1 MTTTVA
7 PAPVPAPAP
16 APAPAPEKRKPRS
29 RHRVKVPSI
38 LQMEATECGAA
49 SLGMVLAR
57 HGRFVDLDELRT
69 ACGVSRDGAT
79 ARNILVAARNYNMK
93 TRAVKREPEDL
104 KDLTFPLVIHWK
116 FYHYLVVEGWYPGGW
131 YLNDPAGGPRK
142 CPEEEFDTSFTGVVL
157 SLEPG
162 EEFQPGG
169 KRAGVIGRLFASA
182 GAVGSAMLAAAVV
195 GLLLLVPTLLM
206 PSLMTLFGNGLNNLA
221 GLAAAATVTGLIV
234 ALGVQIV
241 LYIIQG
247 FLSIRLS
254 TRITVRL
261 TASVVDRLL
270 RLPASFHAQRG
281 AASIAQ
287 RALIIDAMSMSVSTL
302 ALNVGVSAITG
313 IVAGIALVIIDP
325 LIGLTAIVIAVLT
338 GVALHFSLLK
348 AKDEAA
354 KVLVDTIEAGSTM
367 ASALSQIESVKA
379 AGAEDAI
386 IARGV
391 AAINKQVESEQ
402 RVALRMLV
410 VNAIPT
416 FLTGFATIAITG
428 VALLQIVNG
437 RIEPG
442 SLLAVLAI
450 AGIMIGPLAQ
460 LSGLMG
466 QAQILRPTLD
476 QIDDILNA
484 PLNDNEQ
491 SEIDS
496 AREPDIE
503 EAAPATLIGEFRAVN
518 VTFGYSRLAPPILTD
533 LDLYLPP
540 GGRVALVG
548 PSGCGKSTISRLV
561 TGLYQ
566 QWSGEILIDGLP
578 RRKHASVVLTDGI
591 ALVDQDVTIFA
602 GSIRDNVTLWDPNI
616 RDTDVHKALEDAQLA
631 QDVAIRPGGLEAVLS
646 EGGSDLSGGQR
657 QRLEIARALARNPR
671 ILVLDEATSALD
683 PPTEALI
690 DQAIRRRGITCL
702 VIAHRLSTIRDSDE
716 IVVLERGVVVERGTH
731 ESLMT
736 KQGAYSRL
744 VNAG

>member
-7 PAPVPAPAP
+7 PATA
-16 APAPAPEKRKPRS
+16 ERKPRS
-29 RHRVKVPSI
+29 RHRAKVPSI

-57 HGRFVDLDELRT
+57 NGRFVDLDELRT

-79 ARNILVAARNYNMK
+79 ARNILVAARNYGLQ

-104 KDLTFPLVIHWK
+104 KNLTFPLVIHWK

-142 CPEEEFDTSFTGVVL
+142 CPDEEFDTSFTGVVL
-157 SLEPG
+157 SLQPG
-162 EEFQPGG
+162 EEFEPGG

-182 GAVGSAMLAAAVV
+182 GTVGSAMLAAAIV
-195 GLLLLVPTLLM
+195 GLLLLVPTLLT
-206 PSLMTLFGNGLNNLA
+206 PALMTLFGNGLNNLA

-234 ALGVQIV
+234 ALGVQTV

-247 FLSIRLS
+247 ILSIRLS

-270 RLPASFHAQRG
+270 KLPASFHAQRG

-287 RALIIDAMSMSVSTL
+287 RALIIDAMSVSVSTL
-302 ALNVGVSAITG
+302 ALNVGVAAITG

-325 LIGLTAIVIAVLT
+325 LIGLTAFVIAVLT
-338 GVALHFSLLK
+338 GIALHFSLRK
-348 AKDEAA
+348 AKDETA
-354 KVLVDTIEAGSTM
+354 KVLVDTIEAGATM

-379 AGAEDAI
+379 AGSEDTI

-416 FLTGFATIAITG
+416 FLTGFATIAISG
-428 VALLQIVNG
+428 IALLQIVNG

-450 AGIMIGPLAQ
+450 AGVMIGPLAQ
-460 LSGLMG
+460 LAGLMG

-476 QIDDILNA
+476 QIDDILHA
-484 PLNDNEQ
+484 PLDDNEQ
-491 SEIDS
+491 SEVDS
-496 AREPDIE
+496 D
-503 EAAPATLIGEFRAVN
+503 EAANEHESEAGEGAPSALTGELRAVN

-533 LDLYLPP
+533 LDLHLPP

-566 QWSGEILIDGLP
+566 PWGGEILVDGLP

-602 GSIRDNVTLWDPNI
+602 GSIRDNVTLWDPDI

-631 QDVAIRPGGLEAVLS
+631 HDVATRPGGLEAVLS

-716 IVVLERGVVVERGTH
+716 IVVLERGMVVERGTH
-731 ESLMT
+731 ESLMAE
-736 KQGAYSRL
+736 QGAYSRL

>member
-1 MTTTVA
+1 
-7 PAPVPAPAP
+7 
-16 APAPAPEKRKPRS
+16 
-29 RHRVKVPSI
+29 
-38 LQMEATECGAA
+38 MEATECGAA
-49 SLGMVLAR
+49 SLGMILAR

-79 ARNILVAARNYNMK
+79 ARNIMVAARNYGLK
-93 TRAVKREPEDL
+93 TRAVKREPEAL
-104 KDLTFPLVIHWK
+104 KTLTFPLVIHWK

-131 YLNDPAGGPRK
+131 YLNDPANGPRK
-142 CPEEEFDTSFTGVVL
+142 CPDEEFDNCFTGVVL
-157 SLEPG
+157 SLQPG
-162 EEFQPGG
+162 EEFEQGG

-182 GAVGSAMLAAAVV
+182 GTIGSAMLAASIV
-195 GLLLLVPTLLM
+195 GILLLVPTLLM
-206 PSLMTLFGNGLNNLA
+206 PALMTLFGNGLNNLA

-234 ALGVQIV
+234 ALGVQTV

-247 FLSIRLS
+247 IFSIRLS
-254 TRITVRL
+254 TRISVRL
-261 TASVVDRLL
+261 TAGVVDRLL

-287 RALIIDAMSMSVSTL
+287 RALLIDKMSVSISTL
-302 ALNVGVSAITG
+302 ALNVGVTAITG
-313 IVAGIALVIIDP
+313 IVAAVALVIIDP
-325 LIGLTAIVIAVLT
+325 LIGLTAIVISSLT
-338 GVALHFSLLK
+338 GIALHFSLRK

-354 KVLVDTIEAGSTM
+354 KVVVDTIEAGSTM

-379 AGAEDAI
+379 AGSEDVI

-402 RVALRMLV
+402 RVALRMLI
-410 VNAIPT
+410 VNAIPS

-428 VALLQIVNG
+428 IALLQIVNG

-460 LSGLMG
+460 LTGLMG
-466 QAQILRPTLD
+466 IAQMLRPTLD
-476 QIDDILNA
+476 QIDDIMHA
-484 PLNDNEQ
+484 PIDDSGR
-491 SEIDS
+491 SEVVTAI
-496 AREPDIE
+496 EPEIE
-503 EAAPATLIGEFRAVN
+503 VGAPGTVIGEVRAAN

-533 LDLYLPP
+533 LNLHLPP

-566 QWSGEILIDGLP
+566 PWSGEILVDGLL
-578 RRKHASVVLTDGI
+578 RRQHAPVVLTDGI

-631 QDVAIRPGGLEAVLS
+631 HDVAARPGGLEAVLS

-690 DQAIRRRGITCL
+690 DQAIRRRGISCL

-731 ESLMT
+731 ESLMAE
-736 KQGAYSRL
+736 QGAYSRL

>member
-1 MTTTVA
+1 M
-7 PAPVPAPAP
+7 
-16 APAPAPEKRKPRS
+16 
-29 RHRVKVPSI
+29 

-49 SLGMVLAR
+49 SLGMILAR

-79 ARNILVAARNYNMK
+79 ARNILVAARNYGMN
-93 TRAVKREPEDL
+93 TRAVKREPEAL
-104 KDLTFPLVIHWK
+104 KTLTFPLVIHWK

-131 YLNDPAGGPRK
+131 YLNDPANGPRK
-142 CPEEEFDTSFTGVVL
+142 CPDEEFDNCFTGVVL
-157 SLEPG
+157 SLQPG
-162 EEFQPGG
+162 EEFEQGG

-182 GAVGSAMLAAAVV
+182 GTIGSAMLAAAIV

-206 PSLMTLFGNGLNNLA
+206 PALMTLFGNGLNNLA

-234 ALGVQIV
+234 ALGVQTV

-247 FLSIRLS
+247 ILSIRLS
-254 TRITVRL
+254 TRISVRL
-261 TASVVDRLL
+261 TAGVVDRLL

-281 AASIAQ
+281 ASSIAQ
-287 RALIIDAMSMSVSTL
+287 RALIIDTMSVSISTL
-302 ALNVGVSAITG
+302 ALNVGVTAITG
-313 IVAGIALVIIDP
+313 IVAAVALVIIDT
-325 LIGLTAIVIAVLT
+325 LIGFTAIVIASIT
-338 GVALHFSLLK
+338 GIALHFSLIK

-354 KVLVDTIEAGSTM
+354 KVIVDTIEAGSTM

-379 AGAEDAI
+379 AGSEDVI

-402 RVALRMLV
+402 RVALRMLI
-410 VNAIPT
+410 VNAIPS

-428 VALLQIVNG
+428 VALLRIVNG

-460 LSGLMG
+460 LTGLMG
-466 QAQILRPTLD
+466 IAQMLRPTLD
-476 QIDDILNA
+476 QIDDIMHA
-484 PLNDNEQ
+484 PLDDSGQ
-491 SEIDS
+491 SEVVTAS
-496 AREPDIE
+496 EPEIE
-503 EAAPATLIGEFRAVN
+503 VGAPGTVIGEVRAVN

-533 LDLYLPP
+533 LNLQLPP

-566 QWSGEILIDGLP
+566 PWGGEILVDGLL
-578 RRKHASVVLTDGI
+578 RRQHAPVVLTDGI

-631 QDVAIRPGGLEAVLS
+631 QDVAARPGGLEAVLS

-690 DQAIRRRGITCL
+690 DQAIRRRGISCL

-731 ESLMT
+731 ESLMAEP
-736 KQGAYSRL
+736 GAYSRL

>member
-1 MTTTVA
+1 
-7 PAPVPAPAP
+7 
-16 APAPAPEKRKPRS
+16 
-29 RHRVKVPSI
+29 
-38 LQMEATECGAA
+38 
-49 SLGMVLAR
+49 
-57 HGRFVDLDELRT
+57 
-69 ACGVSRDGAT
+69 
-79 ARNILVAARNYNMK
+79 
-93 TRAVKREPEDL
+93 
-104 KDLTFPLVIHWK
+104 
-116 FYHYLVVEGWYPGGW
+116 
-131 YLNDPAGGPRK
+131 
-142 CPEEEFDTSFTGVVL
+142 
-157 SLEPG
+157 
-162 EEFQPGG
+162 
-169 KRAGVIGRLFASA
+169 
-182 GAVGSAMLAAAVV
+182 MLAAAIV
-195 GLLLLVPTLLM
+195 GLLLLVPTLLT
-206 PSLMTLFGNGLNNLA
+206 PALMTLFGNGLNNLA

-234 ALGVQIV
+234 ALGVQTV

-247 FLSIRLS
+247 ILSIRLS
-254 TRITVRL
+254 TRITVRM

-270 RLPASFHAQRG
+270 RLPAAFHAQRG

-287 RALIIDAMSMSVSTL
+287 RALIIDALSVSVSTL
-302 ALNVGVSAITG
+302 ALNVGVAAITG
-313 IVAGIALVIIDP
+313 IVAAIALVIIDP
-325 LIGLTAIVIAVLT
+325 LIGLTAIVIVILT
-338 GVALHFSLLK
+338 GIALHISLLK

-379 AGAEDAI
+379 AGSEDAI

-391 AAINKQVESEQ
+391 AAINRQVESEQ
-402 RVALRMLV
+402 RVNLRMLV
-410 VNAIPT
+410 VDAIPT

-428 VALLQIVNG
+428 MALLQIVNG
-437 RIEPG
+437 QIEPG

-450 AGIMIGPLAQ
+450 AGVMIGPLAQ
-460 LSGLMG
+460 LTGLMG
-466 QAQILRPTLD
+466 QVQLLRPTLD
-476 QIDDILNA
+476 QIDDILQA
-484 PLNDNEQ
+484 PLDDGEPSDVDNDRQ
-491 SEIDS
+491 SNTEVD
-496 AREPDIE
+496 
-503 EAAPATLIGEFRAVN
+503 APGALIGEIRASN

-533 LDLYLPP
+533 LDLHLPP

-566 QWSGEILIDGLP
+566 PWGGEILVDGLP
-578 RRKHASVVLTDGI
+578 RHKHAPVVLTDGI
-591 ALVDQDVTIFA
+591 ALVDQDVTIFS

-631 QDVAIRPGGLEAVLS
+631 KDVAARPGGLEAVLS

-731 ESLMT
+731 ESLVAE
-736 KQGAYSRL
+736 QGAYSRL

>member
-1 MTTTVA
+1 M
-7 PAPVPAPAP
+7 
-16 APAPAPEKRKPRS
+16 
-29 RHRVKVPSI
+29 

-49 SLGMVLAR
+49 SLGMILAR
-57 HGRFVDLDELRT
+57 HGRYVDLDELRT

-79 ARNILVAARNYNMK
+79 ARNIMVAARNYGMK
-93 TRAVKREPEDL
+93 TRAVKREPEAL
-104 KDLTFPLVIHWK
+104 KNLTFPLVIHWK

-131 YLNDPAGGPRK
+131 YLNDPANGPRK
-142 CPEEEFDTSFTGVVL
+142 CPDEEFDKCFTGVVL
-157 SLEPG
+157 SLQPG
-162 EEFQPGG
+162 EEFEPGG

-182 GAVGSAMLAAAVV
+182 GTIGSAMLAAAIV

-206 PSLMTLFGNGLNNLA
+206 PALMTLFGNGLNNLA

-234 ALGVQIV
+234 ALGVQTV

-247 FLSIRLS
+247 ILSIRLS
-254 TRITVRL
+254 TRISVRL
-261 TASVVDRLL
+261 TAGVVDRLL

-287 RALIIDAMSMSVSTL
+287 RALIIDTMSVSISTL
-302 ALNVGVSAITG
+302 ALNVGVTAITG
-313 IVAGIALVIIDP
+313 IVAAVALVIIDT
-325 LIGLTAIVIAVLT
+325 LIGITAIVIAAIT
-338 GVALHFSLLK
+338 GIALHFSLIK

-354 KVLVDTIEAGSTM
+354 KVIVDTIEAGSTM

-379 AGAEDAI
+379 AGSEDVI

-402 RVALRMLV
+402 RVALRMLI
-410 VNAIPT
+410 VNAIPS

-460 LSGLMG
+460 LTGLMG
-466 QAQILRPTLD
+466 IAQMLRPTLD
-476 QIDDILNA
+476 QIDDIMHA
-484 PLNDNEQ
+484 PLDDSGQ
-491 SEIDS
+491 SEVS
-496 AREPDIE
+496 TASEPEIE
-503 EAAPATLIGEFRAVN
+503 VGAPGTVIGEVRAAN

-533 LDLYLPP
+533 LNLELPP

-566 QWSGEILIDGLP
+566 PWSGEILVDGLL
-578 RRKHASVVLTDGI
+578 RRQHAPVVLTDGI

-631 QDVAIRPGGLEAVLS
+631 QDVAARPGGLEAVLS

-690 DQAIRRRGITCL
+690 DQAIRRRGISCL

-731 ESLMT
+731 ESLMAE
-736 KQGAYSRL
+736 QGAYSRL

>member
-1 MTTTVA
+1 
-7 PAPVPAPAP
+7 
-16 APAPAPEKRKPRS
+16 
-29 RHRVKVPSI
+29 
-38 LQMEATECGAA
+38 
-49 SLGMVLAR
+49 
-57 HGRFVDLDELRT
+57 
-69 ACGVSRDGAT
+69 
-79 ARNILVAARNYNMK
+79 
-93 TRAVKREPEDL
+93 
-104 KDLTFPLVIHWK
+104 
-116 FYHYLVVEGWYPGGW
+116 
-131 YLNDPAGGPRK
+131 
-142 CPEEEFDTSFTGVVL
+142 
-157 SLEPG
+157 
-162 EEFQPGG
+162 
-169 KRAGVIGRLFASA
+169 
-182 GAVGSAMLAAAVV
+182 
-195 GLLLLVPTLLM
+195 
-206 PSLMTLFGNGLNNLA
+206 
-221 GLAAAATVTGLIV
+221 V
-234 ALGVQIV
+234 ALGVQTV

-247 FLSIRLS
+247 ILSIRLS

-261 TASVVDRLL
+261 TAGVVDRLL

-287 RALIIDAMSMSVSTL
+287 RALIIDAMSVSVSTL
-302 ALNVGVSAITG
+302 ALNVGVAAITG

-325 LIGLTAIVIAVLT
+325 LIGLTAIVIAVVT
-338 GVALHFSLLK
+338 GFALHFSLIK

-379 AGAEDAI
+379 AGSEDTI

-410 VNAIPT
+410 VNAIPA

-428 VALLQIVNG
+428 MALLQIVNG
-437 RIEPG
+437 QIEPG

-450 AGIMIGPLAQ
+450 AGVMIGPLAQ

-476 QIDDILNA
+476 QIDDILQA
-484 PLNDNEQ
+484 PLDDGEQ
-491 SEIDS
+491 FDVFTDREQEIDEGTPG
-496 AREPDIE
+496 AL
-503 EAAPATLIGEFRAVN
+503 TGELRAVN

-533 LDLYLPP
+533 LNLYLPP

-566 QWSGEILIDGLP
+566 PWSGEILVDGLL

-616 RDTDVHKALEDAQLA
+616 RDTDVLKALEDAQLA
-631 QDVAIRPGGLEAVLS
+631 TDVAARPGGLEAILS

-671 ILVLDEATSALD
+671 MLVLDEATSALD

-731 ESLMT
+731 ESLMAE
-736 KQGAYSRL
+736 QGAYSRL

>member
-1 MTTTVA
+1 
-7 PAPVPAPAP
+7 
-16 APAPAPEKRKPRS
+16 
-29 RHRVKVPSI
+29 
-38 LQMEATECGAA
+38 MEATECGAA
-49 SLGMVLAR
+49 SLGMILAR
-57 HGRFVDLDELRT
+57 HGRYVDLDELRT

-79 ARNILVAARNYNMK
+79 ARNIMVAARNYGMK
-93 TRAVKREPEDL
+93 TRAVKREPEAL
-104 KDLTFPLVIHWK
+104 KNLTFPLVIHWK

-131 YLNDPAGGPRK
+131 YLNDPANGPRK
-142 CPEEEFDTSFTGVVL
+142 CPDEEFDKCFTGVVL
-157 SLEPG
+157 SLQPG
-162 EEFQPGG
+162 EEFEPGG

-182 GAVGSAMLAAAVV
+182 GTIGSAMLAAAIV

-206 PSLMTLFGNGLNNLA
+206 PALMTLFGNGLNNLA

-234 ALGVQIV
+234 ALGVQTV

-247 FLSIRLS
+247 ILSIRLS
-254 TRITVRL
+254 TRISVRL
-261 TASVVDRLL
+261 TAGVVDRLL

-287 RALIIDAMSMSVSTL
+287 RALIIDTMSVSISTL
-302 ALNVGVSAITG
+302 ALNVGVTAITG
-313 IVAGIALVIIDP
+313 IVAAVALVIIDT
-325 LIGLTAIVIAVLT
+325 LIGITAIVIAAIT
-338 GVALHFSLLK
+338 GIALHFSLIK

-354 KVLVDTIEAGSTM
+354 KVIVDTIEAGSTM

-379 AGAEDAI
+379 AGSEDVI

-402 RVALRMLV
+402 RVALRMLI
-410 VNAIPT
+410 VNAIPS

-460 LSGLMG
+460 LTGLMG
-466 QAQILRPTLD
+466 IAQMLRPTLD
-476 QIDDILNA
+476 QIDDIMHA
-484 PLNDNEQ
+484 PLDDSGQ
-491 SEIDS
+491 SEVS
-496 AREPDIE
+496 TASEPEIE
-503 EAAPATLIGEFRAVN
+503 VGAPGTVIGEVRAAN

-533 LDLYLPP
+533 LNLELPP

-566 QWSGEILIDGLP
+566 PWSGEILVDGLL
-578 RRKHASVVLTDGI
+578 RRQHAPVVLTDGI

-631 QDVAIRPGGLEAVLS
+631 QDVAARPGGLEAVLS

-690 DQAIRRRGITCL
+690 DQAIRRRGISCL

-731 ESLMT
+731 ESLMAE
-736 KQGAYSRL
+736 QGAYSRL

>member
-1 MTTTVA
+1 VTITAA
-7 PAPVPAPAP
+7 P
-16 APAPAPEKRKPRS
+16 PEAEQKPRS

-49 SLGMVLAR
+49 SLGMVLAKF
-57 HGRFVDLDELRT
+57 GRYVDLDELRT
-69 ACGVSRDGAT
+69 SCGVSRDGST
-79 ARNILVAARNYNMK
+79 AKNILVAARNYGLK

-104 KDLTFPLVIHWK
+104 KNLTFPLVIHWK

-142 CPEEEFDTSFTGVVL
+142 CPDEEFDTSFTGVVL
-157 SLEPG
+157 SLQPG
-162 EEFQPGG
+162 EEFEPGG

-195 GLLLLVPTLLM
+195 GLLLLIPTLLV
-206 PSLMTLFGNGLNNLA
+206 PALMTLFGNGLNNLA
-221 GLAAAATVTGLIV
+221 GLATAAVVTGLIV
-234 ALGVQIV
+234 ALGVQTV

-247 FLSIRLS
+247 ILSIRLS

-261 TASVVDRLL
+261 TADVVDRLL
-270 RLPASFHAQRG
+270 KLPASFHAQRG

-302 ALNVGVSAITG
+302 ALNVGVAAITG

-325 LIGLTAIVIAVLT
+325 LVGLTAIVIAVLT
-338 GVALHFSLLK
+338 GIALHFSLLK

-379 AGAEDAI
+379 SGAEDAI

-402 RVALRMLV
+402 RVALRMLI

-416 FLTGFATIAITG
+416 FLTGFATIAIAG

-450 AGIMIGPLAQ
+450 AGVMIGPLAQ

-476 QIDDILNA
+476 QIDDILRA
-484 PLNDNEQ
+484 PLDD
-491 SEIDS
+491 SERSVGDS
-496 AREPDIE
+496 ARELE
-503 EAAPATLIGEFRAVN
+503 EGEGAPGALTGELRAVN

-566 QWSGEILIDGLP
+566 PWDGEILLDGLP

-602 GSIRDNVTLWDPNI
+602 GSIRDNVTLWDPSI

-631 QDVAIRPGGLEAVLS
+631 HDVATRPGGLEAVLS

-716 IVVLERGVVVERGTH
+716 IVVLEQGVVVERGTH
-731 ESLMT
+731 ESLMAE
-736 KQGAYSRL
+736 QGAYCRL

>member
-1 MTTTVA
+1 MPEPPETV
-7 PAPVPAPAP
+7 
-16 APAPAPEKRKPRS
+16 ERKPRS
-29 RHRVKVPSI
+29 RHRAKVESM

-49 SLGMVLAR
+49 SLGMILAR

-79 ARNILVAARNYNMK
+79 ARNIMVAARNYGMN
-93 TRAVKREPEDL
+93 TRAVKREPEAL
-104 KDLTFPLVIHWK
+104 KTLTFPLVIHWK

-131 YLNDPAGGPRK
+131 YLNDPANGPRK
-142 CPEEEFDTSFTGVVL
+142 CPDEEFDKCFTGVVL
-157 SLEPG
+157 SLQPG
-162 EEFQPGG
+162 EEFEQGG

-182 GAVGSAMLAAAVV
+182 GTIGSAMLAAAIV

-206 PSLMTLFGNGLNNLA
+206 PALMTLFGNGLNNLA

-234 ALGVQIV
+234 ALGVQTV

-247 FLSIRLS
+247 IFSIRLS
-254 TRITVRL
+254 TRISVRL
-261 TASVVDRLL
+261 TAGVVDRLL

-287 RALIIDAMSMSVSTL
+287 RALLIDKMSVSISTL
-302 ALNVGVSAITG
+302 ALNVGVTAITG
-313 IVAGIALVIIDP
+313 IVAAVALVIIDT
-325 LIGLTAIVIAVLT
+325 LIGFTAIVIAFIT
-338 GVALHFSLLK
+338 GIALHFSLRK

-354 KVLVDTIEAGSTM
+354 KVVVDTIEAGSTM

-379 AGAEDAI
+379 AGSEDVI

-402 RVALRMLV
+402 RVALRMLII
-410 VNAIPT
+410 NAIPS

-460 LSGLMG
+460 LTGLMG
-466 QAQILRPTLD
+466 IAQMLRPTLD
-476 QIDDILNA
+476 QIDDIMRA
-484 PLNDNEQ
+484 PLDDSGQ
-491 SEIDS
+491 SEVVTAS
-496 AREPDIE
+496 APEIE
-503 EAAPATLIGEFRAVN
+503 VGVPGTVIGEVRAAN

-566 QWSGEILIDGLP
+566 PWSGEILVDGLL
-578 RRKHASVVLTDGI
+578 RRQHAPVVLTDGI

-616 RDTDVHKALEDAQLA
+616 RDTEVHKALEDAQLA
-631 QDVAIRPGGLEAVLS
+631 QDVAARPGGLEAVLS

-690 DQAIRRRGITCL
+690 DQAIRRRGISCL

-731 ESLMT
+731 ESLIAE
-736 KQGAYSRL
+736 QGAYSRL

>member
-1 MTTTVA
+1 M
-7 PAPVPAPAP
+7 
-16 APAPAPEKRKPRS
+16 
-29 RHRVKVPSI
+29 

-49 SLGMVLAR
+49 SLGMILAR

-79 ARNILVAARNYNMK
+79 ARNIMVAARNYGLK
-93 TRAVKREPEDL
+93 TRAVKREPEAL
-104 KDLTFPLVIHWK
+104 KTLTFPLVIHWK

-131 YLNDPAGGPRK
+131 YLNDPANGPRK
-142 CPEEEFDTSFTGVVL
+142 CPDEEFDNCFTGVVL
-157 SLEPG
+157 SLQPG
-162 EEFQPGG
+162 EEFEQGG

-182 GAVGSAMLAAAVV
+182 GTIGSAMLAASIV
-195 GLLLLVPTLLM
+195 GILLLVPTLLM
-206 PSLMTLFGNGLNNLA
+206 PALMTLFGNGLNNLA

-234 ALGVQIV
+234 ALGVQTV

-247 FLSIRLS
+247 IFSIRLS
-254 TRITVRL
+254 TRISVRL
-261 TASVVDRLL
+261 TAGVVDRLL

-287 RALIIDAMSMSVSTL
+287 RALLIDKMSVSISTL
-302 ALNVGVSAITG
+302 ALNVGVTAITG
-313 IVAGIALVIIDP
+313 IVAAVALVIIDP
-325 LIGLTAIVIAVLT
+325 LIGLTAIVISSLT
-338 GVALHFSLLK
+338 GIALHFSLRK

-354 KVLVDTIEAGSTM
+354 KVVVDTIEAGSTM

-379 AGAEDAI
+379 AGSEDVI

-402 RVALRMLV
+402 RVALRMLI
-410 VNAIPT
+410 VNAIPS

-428 VALLQIVNG
+428 IALLQIVNG

-460 LSGLMG
+460 LTGLMG
-466 QAQILRPTLD
+466 IAQMLRPTLD
-476 QIDDILNA
+476 QIDDIMHA
-484 PLNDNEQ
+484 PIDDSGR
-491 SEIDS
+491 SEVVTAI
-496 AREPDIE
+496 EPEIE
-503 EAAPATLIGEFRAVN
+503 VGAPGTVIGEVRAAN

-533 LDLYLPP
+533 LNLHLPP

-566 QWSGEILIDGLP
+566 PWSGEILVDGLL
-578 RRKHASVVLTDGI
+578 RRQHAPVVLTDGI

-631 QDVAIRPGGLEAVLS
+631 HDVAARPGGLEAVLS

-690 DQAIRRRGITCL
+690 DQAIRRRGISCL

-731 ESLMT
+731 ESLMAE
-736 KQGAYSRL
+736 QGAYSRL

>member
-1 MTTTVA
+1 VTITAA
-7 PAPVPAPAP
+7 P
-16 APAPAPEKRKPRS
+16 PEAEQKPRS

-49 SLGMVLAR
+49 SLGMVLAKF
-57 HGRFVDLDELRT
+57 GRYVDLDELRT
-69 ACGVSRDGAT
+69 SCGVSRDGST
-79 ARNILVAARNYNMK
+79 AKNILVAARNYGLK

-104 KDLTFPLVIHWK
+104 KNLTFPLVIHWK

-142 CPEEEFDTSFTGVVL
+142 CPDEEFDTSFTGVVL
-157 SLEPG
+157 SLQPG
-162 EEFQPGG
+162 EEFEPGG

-195 GLLLLVPTLLM
+195 GLLLLIPTLLV
-206 PSLMTLFGNGLNNLA
+206 PALMTLFGNGLNNLA
-221 GLAAAATVTGLIV
+221 GLAAAAVVTGLIV
-234 ALGVQIV
+234 ALGVQTV

-247 FLSIRLS
+247 ILSIRLS

-261 TASVVDRLL
+261 TADVVDRLL
-270 RLPASFHAQRG
+270 KLPASFHAQRG

-302 ALNVGVSAITG
+302 ALNVGVAAITG
-313 IVAGIALVIIDP
+313 IVAGIALVIIDS
-325 LIGLTAIVIAVLT
+325 LVGLTAIVIAVLT
-338 GVALHFSLLK
+338 GLALHFSLLK

-379 AGAEDAI
+379 SGAEDAI

-402 RVALRMLV
+402 RVALRMLI

-416 FLTGFATIAITG
+416 FLTGFATIAIAG
-428 VALLQIVNG
+428 VALVQIVNG

-450 AGIMIGPLAQ
+450 AGVMIGPLAQ

-476 QIDDILNA
+476 QIDDILRA
-484 PLNDNEQ
+484 PLDDNER
-491 SEIDS
+491 SVGDS
-496 AREPDIE
+496 ARELE
-503 EAAPATLIGEFRAVN
+503 EGESAPGALTGELRAVN

-566 QWSGEILIDGLP
+566 PWDGEILLDGLP

-602 GSIRDNVTLWDPNI
+602 GSIRDNVTLWDPSI

-631 QDVAIRPGGLEAVLS
+631 HDVAARPGGLEAVLS

-731 ESLMT
+731 ESLVAEH
-736 KQGAYSRL
+736 GAYSRL

>member
-7 PAPVPAPAP
+7 PATA
-16 APAPAPEKRKPRS
+16 ERKPRS
-29 RHRVKVPSI
+29 RHRAKVPSI

-79 ARNILVAARNYNMK
+79 ARNILVAARNYGMK

-104 KDLTFPLVIHWK
+104 KKLTFPLVIHWK

-131 YLNDPAGGPRK
+131 YLNDPGGGPRK
-142 CPEEEFDTSFTGVVL
+142 CPDEEFDTCFTGVTL
-157 SLEPG
+157 SLQPG
-162 EEFQPGG
+162 EEFEPGG
-169 KRAGVIGRLFASA
+169 KRAGVIGRLFDSA
-182 GAVGSAMLAAAVV
+182 GTVGSAMLAAAIV

-234 ALGVQIV
+234 ALGVQTV

-247 FLSIRLS
+247 ILSIRLS
-254 TRITVRL
+254 TRITVRM

-270 RLPASFHAQRG
+270 KLPASFHAQRG

-287 RALIIDAMSMSVSTL
+287 RALIIDAMSVSVSTL
-302 ALNVGVSAITG
+302 ALNVGVAAITG

-325 LIGLTAIVIAVLT
+325 LIGLTAFVIAVLT
-338 GVALHFSLLK
+338 GIALHFSLRK
-348 AKDEAA
+348 AKDETA

-379 AGAEDAI
+379 AGSEDTI

-416 FLTGFATIAITG
+416 FLTGFATIAISG
-428 VALLQIVNG
+428 IALLQIVNG

-450 AGIMIGPLAQ
+450 AGVMIGPLAQ
-460 LSGLMG
+460 LAGLMG

-476 QIDDILNA
+476 QIDDILHA
-484 PLNDNEQ
+484 PLDDNEQ
-491 SEIDS
+491 SEVDS
-496 AREPDIE
+496 DEVANEHE
-503 EAAPATLIGEFRAVN
+503 SEAGEGAPSALTGELRAVN
-518 VTFGYSRLAPPILTD
+518 VTFGYSRLAPPILTN
-533 LDLYLPP
+533 LDLHLPP

-566 QWSGEILIDGLP
+566 PWAGEILVDGLP

-602 GSIRDNVTLWDPNI
+602 GSIRDNVTLWDPDI

-631 QDVAIRPGGLEAVLS
+631 HDVATRPGGLEAVLS

-716 IVVLERGVVVERGTH
+716 IVVLERGMVVERGTH
-731 ESLMT
+731 ESLMAE
-736 KQGAYSRL
+736 QGAYSRL